1 MSKFI
6 RNIVPKPEKG
16 ERIKHFLRKCV
27 PYLILISV
35 IFLVFLFLELKRRYK
50 ESLYHH
56 SESAEEA
63 ADLYYSGD
71 DRDGYHHFCEGYD
84 QALEDLE
91 NSERTYDDGYEI
103 GYETAYDKYCFGDSD
118 YSYDSGYDSGY
129 EKGYA
134 AGYEAGKQEGY
145 GEGYDDGLSD
155 ADSTNE

>member
-1 MSKFI
+1 MKNFFK
-6 RNIVPKPEKG
+6 RYWIVML
-16 ERIKHFLRKCV
+16 FV
-27 PYLILISV
+27 AFV
-35 IFLVFLFLELKRRYK
+35 VFLIVSCEISRIEK
-50 ESLYHH
+50 EKSYHH
-56 SESAEEA
+56 SPEAEEA

-118 YSYDSGYDSGY
+118 YFYDSGYYSGY